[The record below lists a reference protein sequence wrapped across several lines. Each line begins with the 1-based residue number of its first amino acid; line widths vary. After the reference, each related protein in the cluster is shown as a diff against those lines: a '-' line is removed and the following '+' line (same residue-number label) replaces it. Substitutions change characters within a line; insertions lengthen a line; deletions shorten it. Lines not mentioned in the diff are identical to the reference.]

1 MTAHLGLQNAISADR
16 AAELILRARDRRAA
30 IAYVPWKWR
39 LIMFVIRNIPSFLFR
54 RLSI

>member
-1 MTAHLGLQNAISADR
+1 
-16 AAELILRARDRRAA
+16 
-30 IAYVPWKWR
+30 VPGKWR

>member
-1 MTAHLGLQNAISADR
+1 MTANLRLKGAIPADK

-30 IAYVPWKWR
+30 ISYVPGKWR